1 MKTLRF
7 YGTLLMA
14 VLFASLVACSE
25 SSDSEEPDTT
35 VKPDTPVSE
44 GDYRTVSP
52 DGATLKRGDIA
63 INFPSGTFSSD
74 VKVAVTKAQADKV
87 TFADPMSDFYQI
99 TLPKEGTHRTIKLS
113 LKCEDSPQNAVMLLQ
128 QQGWDIHTGEKKTIV
143 IPMDTKV
150 VGNTLE
156 TEIKE
161 LDPTEDN
168 DIRFTVG
175 LAKDMF
181 ASTTRADAAPAD
193 SLFSVTYDMG
203 KDIWE
208 KDWWIS
214 FTGKYSSRK
223 NDMIRLVSARLPT
236 IFQKLKDNGYKMI
249 DHKLKYIITAMSN
262 CGEYSNSCLASSW
275 GVVYLSVSDL
285 YECAGKNAITDNVDR
300 TLIHET
306 LHAIYD
312 NMYDKRWAWTKSK
325 TGEKGD
331 EWAMLDEA
339 VGCWSEKLIGGS
351 INSEIT
357 RKYGPMVMASFF
369 PQKREYLYYRY
380 FGYGLATF
388 IEYLSLKTSN
398 QDIVDLYEYRRKEG
412 TKVYNAYDAVR
423 KFLLEKNIN
432 FFSTEGY
439 KDYAISTLCAKNG
452 GGMNFWIVPE
462 YSDGK
467 KITSLSTVTDN
478 SLVYNYGVAVK
489 SLQYD
494 TKNQEIKKAFID
506 DGKLIQV
513 NQNKEGLTTYVYAQ
527 KSITE
532 YVCLGTAT
540 KDNPAQVEGKSVLN
554 ECYGKI
560 AIVTMKSNQQVVD
573 DDKGISQGLVVE
585 YIEQEEDEDDWDVG
599 KIKSIQIEA
608 GMLWQVND
616 NPIVGTTLLGFN
628 GPFLWAQTDNNVTLT
643 ANGKGLHVT
652 ADIPVAGQS
661 EHQVINLDIDDM
673 TSDKSYV
680 TGLTLEG
687 DRIYETLISSYR
699 PCQVTMGYKLSLKTP
714 MPLIGANEYYRRYEL
729 YVDKGDF
736 SSLYGKETY
745 QLLDGKK
752 ETIVVNYEGL
762 KNPPYKYWVE
772 IRFDN

>member
-7 YGTLLMA
+7 YGLLLMA

-25 SSDSEEPDTT
+25 SSDSEEQDKT

-44 GDYRTVSP
+44 GDYKTVTP
-52 DGATLKRGDIA
+52 DGGTLKRGDIA

-87 TFADPMSDFYQI
+87 TFADPLSDFYQI

-143 IPMDTKV
+143 IPMDTKI

-161 LDPTEDN
+161 LDPNEDN
-168 DIRFTVG
+168 DIHFTVG

-203 KDIWE
+203 KDIRE

-236 IFQKLKDNGYKMI
+236 TFQKLKDNGYKMI

-285 YECAGKNAITDNVDR
+285 YQCAENNAISDNVDR

-339 VGCWSEKLIGGS
+339 IGCWSEKLIGGS

-357 RKYGPMVMASFF
+357 REHGPKVMASFF
-369 PQKREYLYYRY
+369 PQKREYLYYRN

-398 QDIVDLYEYRRKEG
+398 HDIVDLYEYRRKEG

-439 KDYAISTLCAKNG
+439 KDYAISTLCAENG
-452 GGMNFWIVPE
+452 GGMNFWIEPE
-462 YSDGK
+462 YCDANK
-467 KITSLSTVTDN
+467 TTSLSTVTDN

-527 KSITE
+527 KSVKE

-540 KDNPAQVEGKSVLN
+540 KDNPAQIEGMSILN
-554 ECYGKI
+554 KYYGKI
-560 AIVTMKSNQQVVD
+560 AFVTMKSNQQVVD
-573 DDKGISQGLVVE
+573 DDKGISQDLVVE
-585 YIEQEEDEDDWDVG
+585 YIEQEENKDDKDDFYLYA
-599 KIKSIQIEA
+599 KLS
-608 GMLWQVND
+608 
-616 NPIVGTTLLGFN
+616 
-628 GPFLWAQTDNNVTLT
+628 
-643 ANGKGLHVT
+643 
-652 ADIPVAGQS
+652 
-661 EHQVINLDIDDM
+661 INLDCTINTLSIKGDYIKTGYSLAWGSAVSNSTDGLESSKDNKGMHFSRTEKYTIDD
-673 TSDKSYV
+673 TDYENTLSFSVSGLENHSTGGASISNVKSVYKEKSSTKEV
-680 TGLTLEG
+680 V
-687 DRIYETLISSYR
+687 YELGISGGFEFGGYSEFGEVSSYE
-699 PCQVTMGYKLSLKTP
+699 
-714 MPLIGANEYYRRYEL
+714 IN
-729 YVDKGDF
+729 
-736 SSLYGKETY
+736 GKDIKPGV
-745 QLLDGKK
+745 LNFK
-752 ETIVVNYEGL
+752 ETINGKTTREFYKL
-762 KNPPYKYWVE
+762 NPKDDNFIQMAIIYRKY
-772 IRFDN
+772 